1 MRRIVLGLC
10 VVLLA
15 ATVLFASSGTPL
27 IATFLPNNS
36 ITGYG
41 VSSDSSAT
49 YTNGVNRVKVYLGA
63 GGGNVDLVTYSTGR
77 KLTFA
82 FDPSSS
88 AWQASKLPQLS
99 QAEVDLY
106 GVNFY
111 GPFIS
116 MGVGTTALLNTSL
129 QFKSGNSTY
138 ELAYSS
144 LAAKRLSSTTWLIT
158 SDAADIGGDP
168 GFTASSAA
176 DLGVFR
182 KRSRTDFGAVNM
194 PIRFQIQLQ

>member
-15 ATVLFASSGTPL
+15 ATVLFAGSGTPL
-27 IATFLPNNS
+27 IATFLPNLS
-36 ITGYG
+36 TYG

-49 YTNGVNRVKVYLGA
+49 YTNGVSRVQVYLGA
-63 GGGNVDLVTYSTGR
+63 GGGNVDLVTYNSGR

-144 LAAKRLSSTTWLIT
+144 LAAKRLSSNTWLIT
-158 SDAADIGGDP
+158 SDPADIGGDP
-168 GFTASSAA
+168 GFTASSVA

-182 KRSRTDFGAVNM
+182 KRSRTDFGTVNM
-194 PIRFQIQLQ
+194 PIRFQVQLQ

>member
-15 ATVLFASSGTPL
+15 VTVVFAGSGTPL

-36 ITGYG
+36 ITG
-41 VSSDSSAT
+41 VSSDSSAI
-49 YTNGVNRVKVYLGA
+49 YANGVKRVQVYLGA

-82 FDPSSS
+82 FDASSA

-111 GPFIS
+111 
-116 MGVGTTALLNTSL
+116 
-129 QFKSGNSTY
+129 
-138 ELAYSS
+138 
-144 LAAKRLSSTTWLIT
+144 
-158 SDAADIGGDP
+158 
-168 GFTASSAA
+168 
-176 DLGVFR
+176 
-182 KRSRTDFGAVNM
+182 
-194 PIRFQIQLQ
+194 

>member
-15 ATVLFASSGTPL
+15 ATVLFAGSGTPL

-158 SDAADIGGDP
+158 SDPADIGGDP
-168 GFTASSAA
+168 GFTASDVA
-176 DLGVFR
+176 DLGAFR